1 MSENVIALFESPNQI
16 LEDYVDILIYEGNL
30 KELPTHKLIF
40 MHEFNRLY
48 PFIEVLHR
56 LNIEMYISKVIS
68 NKEIL
73 VKRIDLMNFLNEIE
87 NELAPKNDPAVW
99 AKLREVRRC
108 NDNN

>member
-16 LEDYVDILIYEGNL
+16 QEDYINLLIYEGNL
-30 KELPTHKLIF
+30 KELPNNKLIF
-40 MHEFNRLY
+40 MHKFDRLY

-73 VKRIDLMNFLNEIE
+73 VKRIDLINFLNGIE
-87 NELAPKNDPAVW
+87 NELAPKNDPSVW

-108 NDNN
+108 NDIN